1 MLEIKEK
8 KFMLGDKEITIRT
21 GEYALQA
28 NGSIT
33 LQCGETLVQAVAVMG
48 KTDSPTDFFPL
59 TVEYNENLYAGGII
73 KSSKFVKREGKP
85 SDEAILKARLI
96 DRSIRPMFSKEMRR
110 EVQVIIN
117 VLSSDKENPHDVLGL
132 TAACAALAVSD
143 IPFDCNIG
151 GIRLSQVD
159 GKFVVNPTYDEC
171 ARQDF
176 ELVLGG
182 NGQKVIMIECAS
194 NLVSDDVIIK
204 GFEESYKYL
213 GQVANAIVEL
223 QNEFGKKKVELPA
236 FPTYDELID
245 RVHDVAI
252 RQIEEFSKIL
262 AVDNSVRARFDEIII
277 KPVLELFTEEELEE
291 QYPEA
296 DIRTAVDKIF
306 KKYIRSNVL
315 QHHKRIDSREIEQ
328 IREIQTRINTVPRV
342 HGSSMFMRGETQVL
356 NILTLSAPGNEQVL
370 ETIEGESQ
378 KRYIHHYNAPPFSV
392 GETGRYGGTGR
403 REIGHGALAE
413 KALRPVIPGKDKFPY
428 VMRLVSEVQGQ
439 NGSSS
444 MASTCASTL
453 SLMTAGVPIKEPV
466 AGISIGLITGETDD
480 EFVTLTDIMGY
491 EDFCGDMD
499 FKVAGT
505 RDTITAI
512 QMDTKIK
519 GLTFPIVKQAIQQA
533 NRARNKILDIIVAT
547 IAKPADDI
555 SKYAPRID
563 SIVVPVDAIGK
574 IIGPQGKMIKQLQQD
589 NDVVLSIDEE
599 GNVSISGTNKEGM
612 ENVKKTILG
621 MITDPTVGEIYDAKV
636 VRIMDF
642 GAFVEIFPGKE
653 GLVHVS
659 RISKERVNNV
669 SDVLSIGQ
677 AVKVKLIG
685 IDAQERLNFSMN
697 LDDEIEDPDAP
708 KEREPRRDRSFGR
721 GRDDRGRGRD
731 RGEKK
736 ERTFKKEVSTEKKN

>member
-1 MLEIKEK
+1 MLDIKEK
-8 KFMLGDKEITIRT
+8 KFMLGDKEIVITM
-21 GEYALQA
+21 GEYAHQA
-28 NGSIT
+28 NGAIT
-33 LQCGETLVQAVAVMG
+33 LRCGETLVQAVAVMG
-48 KTDSPTDFFPL
+48 KTDSGTDFFPL
-59 TVEYNENLYAGGII
+59 TVEYNENLYAGGLI

-96 DRSIRPMFSKEMRR
+96 DRSIRPMFSKDMRR

-117 VLSSDKENPHDVLGL
+117 VLSSDRENPHDVLGL

-159 GKFVVNPTYDEC
+159 GKFVVNPTYAEC
-171 ARQDF
+171 ERQDF

-182 NGQKVIMIECAS
+182 NANKVIMIECAS
-194 NLVSDDVIIK
+194 NCVKDEVIIK
-204 GFEESYKYL
+204 AFEESYKYL

-223 QNEFGKKKVELPA
+223 QNEYGKKKIELPE
-236 FPTYDELID
+236 FPNYDDLIE
-245 RVHDVAI
+245 RVKDVALKG
-252 RQIEEFSKIL
+252 IEEFSKIL
-262 AVDNSVRARFDEIII
+262 EHDNSVRARFDEIIVN
-277 KPVLELFTEEELEE
+277 PVLALFTEEELADQYLEE
-291 QYPEA
+291 N
-296 DIRTAVDKIF
+296 IRAAIDKIF

-315 QHHKRIDSREIEQ
+315 QNHKRIDNRQIEQ
-328 IREIQTRINTVPRV
+328 IREIHTRINPVPRV

-356 NILTLSAPGNEQVL
+356 NILTLAAPGNEQIL
-370 ETIEGESQ
+370 ETIEGESA

-392 GETGRYGGTGR
+392 GEVGRYGGTGR

-428 VMRLVSEVQGQ
+428 IMRLVSEVQGQ

-453 SLMTAGVPIKEPV
+453 TLMAAGVQIKEPV

-505 RDTITAI
+505 RDAITAI

-519 GLTFPIVKQAIQQA
+519 GLTFPIVKQAIEQA
-533 NRARNKILDIIVAT
+533 NRARNKILDIIINT

-563 SIVVPVDAIGK
+563 SIVIPVDEIGK
-574 IIGPQGKMIKQLQQD
+574 IIGPGGKMIKQLQQD
-589 NDVVLSIDEE
+589 NNVELAIDEE
-599 GNVSISGTNKEGM
+599 GNVSISGTEKEGI
-612 ENVKKTILG
+612 ENVKRIITG
-621 MITDPTVGEIYDAKV
+621 MITDPTVGEIYNAKV
-636 VRIMDF
+636 VRIMEF

-669 SDVLSIGQ
+669 SDVLSVGQ
-677 AVKVKLIG
+677 PVKVKLIG
-685 IDAQERLNFSMN
+685 IDAQSRLNFSMN
-697 LDDEIEDPDAP
+697 LDDDIEDPNAP
-708 KEREPRRDRSFGR
+708 KENRKERFGR
-721 GRDDRGRGRD
+721 GGHDRDK
-731 RGEKK
+731 GEKR
-736 ERTFKKEVSTEKKN
+736 ERTFKKEVSTEKKS

>member
-73 KSSKFVKREGKP
+73 KSSKFIKREGKP

-159 GKFVVNPTYDEC
+159 GKFVVNPTYAEC

-277 KPVLELFTEEELEE
+277 KPVLELFTEEE
-291 QYPEA
+291 
-296 DIRTAVDKIF
+296 
-306 KKYIRSNVL
+306 
-315 QHHKRIDSREIEQ
+315 
-328 IREIQTRINTVPRV
+328 
-342 HGSSMFMRGETQVL
+342 
-356 NILTLSAPGNEQVL
+356 
-370 ETIEGESQ
+370 
-378 KRYIHHYNAPPFSV
+378 
-392 GETGRYGGTGR
+392 
-403 REIGHGALAE
+403 
-413 KALRPVIPGKDKFPY
+413 
-428 VMRLVSEVQGQ
+428 
-439 NGSSS
+439 
-444 MASTCASTL
+444 
-453 SLMTAGVPIKEPV
+453 
-466 AGISIGLITGETDD
+466 
-480 EFVTLTDIMGY
+480 
-491 EDFCGDMD
+491 
-499 FKVAGT
+499 
-505 RDTITAI
+505 
-512 QMDTKIK
+512 
-519 GLTFPIVKQAIQQA
+519 
-533 NRARNKILDIIVAT
+533 
-547 IAKPADDI
+547 
-555 SKYAPRID
+555 
-563 SIVVPVDAIGK
+563 
-574 IIGPQGKMIKQLQQD
+574 
-589 NDVVLSIDEE
+589 
-599 GNVSISGTNKEGM
+599 
-612 ENVKKTILG
+612 
-621 MITDPTVGEIYDAKV
+621 
-636 VRIMDF
+636 
-642 GAFVEIFPGKE
+642 
-653 GLVHVS
+653 
-659 RISKERVNNV
+659 
-669 SDVLSIGQ
+669 
-677 AVKVKLIG
+677 
-685 IDAQERLNFSMN
+685 
-697 LDDEIEDPDAP
+697 
-708 KEREPRRDRSFGR
+708 
-721 GRDDRGRGRD
+721 
-731 RGEKK
+731 
-736 ERTFKKEVSTEKKN
+736 